1 MENQPPSSPIK
12 TEKADNTA
20 SGKQAACLNC
30 RRSKTRCLRDPGDLR
45 CKKCTQTRGDC
56 VVPEYRVGRKKGIK
70 NKRDGLEKAVYRIE
84 QAIKKSKTE
93 GSQSED
99 GEKVHLKNLLNDA
112 THILPGSASSGLNK
126 ALSAQGSS
134 SQTLQSPRVDH
145 FVPPKSE
152 PIPDQNSDDQFA
164 VDDAENPLQLLAR
177 ASDLSVPSSAPTTSN
192 FASRGQRCQP
202 RDQDLEAFFGPFR
215 PSLDIGQDV
224 DPIEMGIVTED
235 ESTGLFSY
243 FYENLSHTR
252 WGLDPLLHTP
262 HFVQQRSAFLFTSI
276 LAASALFIPTAGA
289 LFKRLSIHCK
299 YLSRKIIASRNR
311 SPEIVLAYMINIPWM
326 APGKHWS
333 DDETCSYMAMALTIA
348 LDISLDKLIV
358 PSPSDPHGNCQA
370 GRAQSECITAKK
382 ALDLDGFGD
391 VDPRSDFGKRLLR
404 RRERIWL
411 ALFVLDRG
419 VCLARGRSFI
429 VPVTPLIETCDDWHR
444 CEVGDGWDGSIVS
457 SAILRRDLVDLI
469 SDVKRS
475 CDSNRTQ
482 NVNGEIIVQ
491 SLQQMI
497 DNFFDRWYTTWT
509 FTIGG
514 TKGNSI
520 PPYVEILVTH
530 GRLSIYSSVINHPTA
545 PVEVK
550 RFFRAAGL
558 SSSLNVM
565 RAAVQGESRLKS
577 MPNNTCIM
585 ISFAACFAIYLS
597 AKGNGTTG
605 LATSIKVLIEESAG
619 VLERI
624 GAITP
629 HRNGTSR
636 LYGRHLREVV
646 GSELRTVDGT
656 LAQSAPTLPS
666 PQVSRQP
673 YPVVEASSQA
683 QLPPHTQAQMYQ
695 RSVEVPPMQMQFSA
709 MSDDQINEA
718 INNAGPELDMSLSNF
733 QMDDRTGL
741 DWLNWFN
748 MDVNSSI

>member
-1 MENQPPSSPIK
+1 MENQSPSSSIK
-12 TEKADNTA
+12 TEKADNKA

-84 QAIKKSKTE
+84 QAIKKSKIE

-99 GEKVHLKNLLNDA
+99 GENVHHLKDLLTDA
-112 THILPGSASSGLNK
+112 KHILPGSASGELNK
-126 ALSAQGSS
+126 AFSVRGSS
-134 SQTLQSPRVDH
+134 STQTHQSPQNDH
-145 FVPPKSE
+145 FVPPKPE

-164 VDDAENPLQLLAR
+164 VHDAENPLQLLAR
-177 ASDLSVPSSAPTTSN
+177 ASDLSVPSNAPTTSS
-192 FASRGQRCQP
+192 FASRAQHSHP
-202 RDQDLEAFFGPFR
+202 RDQDLEVFFGPFH
-215 PSLDIGQDV
+215 PSLDIGQDI
-224 DPIEMGIVTED
+224 DPIEMGIVTEG
-235 ESTGLFSY
+235 ESNGLFSY

-262 HFVQQRSAFLFTSI
+262 QFVQQRSAFLFTSI

-326 APGKHWS
+326 TPGKHWS

-348 LDISLDKLIV
+348 LDIFLDKLIV
-358 PSPSDPHGNCQA
+358 PSPSDPHGNFHA
-370 GRAQSECITAKK
+370 GRAQSDCITAKK

-444 CEVGDGWDGSIVS
+444 CQVGDGWDGSIVS
-457 SAILRRDLVDLI
+457 SAVLRRDLVDLI

-545 PVEVK
+545 PVAVK

-597 AKGNGTTG
+597 AKGNGTSG
-605 LATSIKVLIEESAG
+605 LATSIRVLIEESAG

-624 GAITP
+624 GGITP

-646 GSELRTVDGT
+646 GSELSRVDG
-656 LAQSAPTLPS
+656 PTLPP
-666 PQVSRQP
+666 PQVTRP
-673 YPVVEASSQA
+673 YPVVEQSA

-695 RSVEVPPMQMQFSA
+695 RSVEVPQMQFSA

-748 MDVNSSI
+748 MDVNS